1 MEAREAPVHLLGE
14 GILPA
19 SGAAGFDMTHGDAM
33 AEGRESTAI
42 AGRRG
47 ALDQKGIRAEHLV
60 QDRL

>member
-19 SGAAGFDMTHGDAM
+19 SGAAGFDMTHGM
-33 AEGRESTAI
+33 VEGRESTAI